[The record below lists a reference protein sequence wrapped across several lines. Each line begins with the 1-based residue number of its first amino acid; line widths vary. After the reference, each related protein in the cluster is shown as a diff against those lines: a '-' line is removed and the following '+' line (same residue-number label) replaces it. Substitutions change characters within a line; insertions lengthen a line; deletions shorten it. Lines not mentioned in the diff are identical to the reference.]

1 MRPFTLLSALVAS
14 LASASAVYGSTT
26 RRGGPRVRLRDPRV
40 EGMAQAKR
48 EIRQRRNLWLVERG
62 GLKAI

>member
-1 MRPFTLLSALVAS
+1 MRPLALLFALIGG
-14 LASASAVYGSTT
+14 LAPVSVLTGPS
-26 RRGGPRVRLRDPRV
+26 GPREKKRDPRV